1 MKEVFSAVYQD
12 EALVVKSLLESA
24 GLSPETFS
32 DSLPVTVAFFSRKMS
47 SIRICV
53 SDEEA
58 EDAAAIV
65 ADYRFQKEKT
75 QERIDE

>member
-1 MKEVFSAVYQD
+1 LKEVFSAVYQD

-24 GLSPETFS
+24 GLSPEIFA

-58 EDAAAIV
+58 EDAEAIV
-65 ADYRFQKEKT
+65 ADYRAQKKQTKEKR
-75 QERIDE
+75 Q

>member
-24 GLSPETFS
+24 GLSPEIFA

-58 EDAAAIV
+58 EDAEAIV
-65 ADYRFQKEKT
+65 ADYRAQKKQTKEKR
-75 QERIDE
+75 Q

>member
-1 MKEVFSAVYQD
+1 MKEVFSSVYQD

-47 SIRICV
+47 SIRVCV
-53 SDEEA
+53 GDEEA

-65 ADYRFQKEKT
+65 ADYRSRKENTKG
-75 QERIDE
+75 EMR